1 MSDERG
7 SVTLWILGLCMV
19 VLAVGGISLDLWRAF
34 SGFRELATV
43 ADAAAIAGASGVDT
57 DQFRLDGTVQ
67 LDPAQAASLA
77 VTVLGEE
84 GIDSSNY
91 LVSPSPAAITVE
103 VSGDIPFI
111 LLRLLVPDEG
121 IRLTA
126 AATSVPVA
134 G

>member
-1 MSDERG
+1 MRDERG

-19 VLAVGGISLDLWRAF
+19 VLAVGGITLDLWRAF

-57 DQFRLDGTVQ
+57 ARFRVDGTVQ
-67 LDPAQAASLA
+67 LDPPEAAALA
-77 VTVLGEE
+77 VTVLAEE
-84 GIDSSNY
+84 GVDAADY
-91 LVSPSPAAITVE
+91 LVTPSPAEITVA
-103 VSGDIPFI
+103 VSGDVPFI

-126 AATSVPVA
+126 TATSRPVA

>member
-1 MSDERG
+1 MKDERG

-67 LDPAQAASLA
+67 LEPAIAAALAATVLTEEGVDPA
-77 VTVLGEE
+77 
-84 GIDSSNY
+84 DY
-91 LVSPSPAAITVE
+91 LVTPSAAEITVE

-111 LLRLLVPDEG
+111 LLRMLVPDEG

-126 AATSVPVA
+126 SATSRPVA

>member
-1 MSDERG
+1 MRDERG

-67 LDPAQAASLA
+67 LEPGTAAALA
-77 VTVLGEE
+77 ATVLAEE
-84 GIDSSNY
+84 GIDPADY
-91 LVSPSPAAITVE
+91 LVTPSTADITVE

-111 LLRLLVPDEG
+111 LLRMLVPDEG

-126 AATSVPVA
+126 SATSRPVA